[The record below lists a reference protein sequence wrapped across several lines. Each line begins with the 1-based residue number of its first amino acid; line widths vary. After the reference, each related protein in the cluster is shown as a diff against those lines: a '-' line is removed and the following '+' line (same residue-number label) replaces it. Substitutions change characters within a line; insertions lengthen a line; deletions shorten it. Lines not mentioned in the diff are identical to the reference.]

1 VLGLRRSVSA
11 GQGNHPW
18 EPLHADRAGHVVV
31 AIVAECVRT
40 PTVRTLAFVFC
51 AMALSGC
58 DESNVA
64 GPSVPLNQ
72 QFTVAVGQTATVADT
87 AITIRCLGVP
97 NDSRCPGD
105 ATCITAGDATVSI
118 EVLPPDAGRS
128 QYALHTADMKPVMHS
143 GLTIVLLQLDPYPF
157 VSRPIQPG
165 DYRATLRVTR

>member
-1 VLGLRRSVSA
+1 M
-11 GQGNHPW
+11 
-18 EPLHADRAGHVVV
+18 
-31 AIVAECVRT
+31 AIVAECVTT

-51 AMALSGC
+51 AMALWGC

-72 QFTVAVGQTATVADT
+72 QFTLAVGQTATIADT

-128 QYALHTADMKPVMHS
+128 QYALHTADMKPVTHS
-143 GLTIVLLQLDPYPF
+143 GLTIALLQLDPYPF